1 MSCTKK
7 QGNKFFLSALDKLSK
22 RSDCLGDIKQ
32 MKNKIIANPIKKRT
46 HYSKLKNSL
55 FNWAVASGYES
66 IANWAI
72 KKAVELNKFN
82 KRVLLKDLEF
92 HTLNLNDYKSD
103 SIEYKLKNR
112 FRTAI
117 LEKYLRIY
125 GKNIQEDL
133 SSLHLFTENDSCIDY
148 FFDYIENN
156 FDNPLDKLLE
166 IVTEKRRLNRKN
178 LLCSFA
184 KKYPKKL
191 ITHIVNEK
199 IDDTYHY
206 AGDAVEFIDKRSS
219 FRCLSQEEKS
229 LYYIYH
235 IQNMDFPPKTCSI

>member
-1 MSCTKK
+1 MSKSS
-7 QGNKFFLSALDKLSK
+7 FL
-22 RSDCLGDIKQ
+22 
-32 MKNKIIANPIKKRT
+32 T
-46 HYSKLKNSL
+46 SL
-55 FNWAVASGYES
+55 FAALV
-66 IANWAI
+66 
-72 KKAVELNKFN
+72 
-82 KRVLLKDLEF
+82 KRIISKGILISKD
-92 HTLNLNDYKSD
+92 D

-178 LLCSFA
+178 LLWYQEISS
-184 KKYPKKL
+184 L
-191 ITHIVNEK
+191 I
-199 IDDTYHY
+199 
-206 AGDAVEFIDKRSS
+206 
-219 FRCLSQEEKS
+219 L
-229 LYYIYH
+229 
-235 IQNMDFPPKTCSI
+235 